1 MFKCLLNFS
10 NIKSQIQLNFFKN
23 SNANF
28 SKKFFEKRKKIKTFL
43 SKQKE
48 KYKIEM
54 LDKEYEFKNSNSP
67 DDIFYPSKKS
77 DKHYSENQ
85 IKAKKQ
91 QRLNNIVNN
100 KNAKIG

>member
-10 NIKSQIQLNFFKN
+10 NIKSHIQLYKN
-23 SNANF
+23 NNANF
-28 SKKFFEKRKKIKTFL
+28 SKKFFEKRKKIKSFL

-54 LDKEYEFKNSNSP
+54 LNKEFEFKYSNTYE
-67 DDIFYPSKKS
+67 DIYDLSKKS
-77 DKHYSENQ
+77 DKYYSENEM
-85 IKAKKQ
+85 KAKKQ
-91 QRLNNIVNN
+91 KRINNIVNN